1 MKRIFTIIA
10 ALLIIAGTAYADE
23 PITGRVGGCPAG
35 ACNNTGAASTSR
47 KQDVNVDTDGRFI
60 GRMHVLDECDAT
72 TGWACINDDCSGLS
86 TDLDHVLGT
95 NSLEIDKVDGTAN
108 TIYAVMGKTLTSI
121 DLSTLVENG
130 GMFIYSLNVSAT
142 TDIAYCLIRMG
153 TSASHYNEWRVDDSE
168 LVTGWQVL
176 RFNVDT
182 PDTAGN
188 TGNGWNPSAVT
199 YAAVGCA
206 FDLESSALADLR
218 FDHIVA
224 YAGQQT
230 STVEVTATAGWS
242 TELTAIKTA
251 VEIMDDWDAVHDSAV
266 VSDGPQI
273 MVEARTSRGT
283 AVGNGDAV
291 RPTANVYGELLIAA
305 YTWLTNSIRIEEI
318 DPLTEKHIEET
329 LVNVTNM
336 AQATT
341 FYAYFDMDGYRYFAL
356 QLETSGAAPVD
367 TLTMTMECS
376 IQDDGTAPASCTYQD
391 LTLDL
396 FGVASVVDADDFWV
410 VDTPLS
416 VKYCRLV
423 YTTNAGGGNDADL
436 TAYLKRM
443 W

>member
-1 MKRIFTIIA
+1 MKRLITIVLTILMLTSTA
-10 ALLIIAGTAYADE
+10 AAQEVVAGGID
-23 PITGRVGGCPAG
+23 GRGGLS
-35 ACNNTGAASTSR
+35 N
-47 KQDVNVDTDGRFI
+47 KKIVNVDSDGRI
-60 GRMHVLDECDAT
+60 VGRQTIIDACDAT
-72 TGWACINDDCSGLS
+72 TGWTALNTDTTGVA
-86 TDLDHVLGT
+86 TDLDHVMGT
-95 NSLEIDKVDGTAN
+95 TSLEFDKVDGAAN
-108 TIYAVMGKTLTSI
+108 TIFGVVQKTLTSTNY
-121 DLSTLVENG
+121 SYMVENG
-130 GMFIYSLNVSAT
+130 GMFTYSLNVSSL
-142 TDIAYCLIRMG
+142 TDIAYCLIRVG

-199 YAAVGCA
+199 YVAVGCA
-206 FDLESSALADLR
+206 FDLESNALADLR
-218 FDHIVA
+218 VDHIVA

-251 VEIMDDWDAVHDSAV
+251 VEIVDDWDEVHDSAV
-266 VSDGPQI
+266 GTDGALI

-283 AVGNGDAV
+283 AVANGDAV
-291 RPTANVYGELLIAA
+291 RPTANEYGELLLAG
-305 YTWLTNSIRIEEI
+305 YTWLTNSIRTEEI
-318 DPLTEKHIEET
+318 DPLTEKHVEET
-329 LVNVTNM
+329 LVNRTNITN
-336 AQATT
+336 ATD
-341 FYAYFDMDGYRYFAL
+341 YAYFDMDGYRYFAL

-391 LTLDL
+391 VTNDL
-396 FGVASVVDADDFWV
+396 FGVASVVDADDMWI
-410 VDTPLS
+410 VDTPMS
-416 VKYCRLV
+416 FKYCRLTYV
-423 YTTNAGGGNDADL
+423 TAGGNNDADL